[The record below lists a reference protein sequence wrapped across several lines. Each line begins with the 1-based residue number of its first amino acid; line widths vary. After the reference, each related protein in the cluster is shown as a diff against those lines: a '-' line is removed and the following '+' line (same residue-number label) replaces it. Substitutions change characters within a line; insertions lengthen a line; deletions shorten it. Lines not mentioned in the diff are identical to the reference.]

1 MYERRT
7 YSLLDMIGDV
17 GGFTEAL
24 YVLSMLMVT
33 MFAQKMFNASQ
44 IRDLFHV
51 RIDTGQTDMNH
62 LLKKLPSKEL

>member
-1 MYERRT
+1 
-7 YSLLDMIGDV
+7 MIGDV

-33 MFAQKMFNASQ
+33 AFAQKMFNASQ

-62 LLKKLPSKEL
+62 LLKKLPSKDF